1 LLAEWL
7 AVKVKKYVTAKET
20 ERIKKTREKEKQ
32 ETERTDV
39 KRVDCAQPCT
49 QQEEKERHSYSYEC
63 HLTQKNTY

>member
-7 AVKVKKYVTAKET
+7 AVKVKKYVKAKET
-20 ERIKKTREKEKQ
+20 ERIQHKKKTREKEKQ

-49 QQEEKERHSYSYEC
+49 
-63 HLTQKNTY
+63 

>member
-7 AVKVKKYVTAKET
+7 AVKVKKYVIAKET
-20 ERIKKTREKEKQ
+20 ERIQQKKKTREKEKQ

-49 QQEEKERHSYSYEC
+49 QQEEKERHIR
-63 HLTQKNTY
+63 TPMNVT